1 VADRPRPYRFV
12 TPLDGERRT
21 VEWEPPYN
29 ATLPHHLEGVTHPTC
44 LVVLLQFIHDVDG
57 VFPRGPIIEQ
67 EYAVFVIE
75 AVSVTDGE
83 AVTRQEYQR
92 TVRRSVP
99 VL

>member
-1 VADRPRPYRFV
+1 
-12 TPLDGERRT
+12 
-21 VEWEPPYN
+21 
-29 ATLPHHLEGVTHPTC
+29 
-44 LVVLLQFIHDVDG
+44 VDG
-57 VFPRGPIIEQ
+57 VFPRAPIIEQ

>member
-1 VADRPRPYRFV
+1 MLDRIDYKFRYDETDGDSLAGPYHSTF
-12 TPLDGERRT
+12 
-21 VEWEPPYN
+21 
-29 ATLPHHLEGVTHPTC
+29 PHHLKRVIYPAC
-44 LVVLLQFIHDVDG
+44 LVIFLEFIHDLDS
-57 VFPRGPIIEQ
+57 VFASGPIIEQ

>member
-1 VADRPRPYRFV
+1 
-12 TPLDGERRT
+12 
-21 VEWEPPYN
+21 
-29 ATLPHHLEGVTHPTC
+29 
-44 LVVLLQFIHDVDG
+44 VDG
-57 VFPRGPIIEQ
+57 VFLRGPIIEQ